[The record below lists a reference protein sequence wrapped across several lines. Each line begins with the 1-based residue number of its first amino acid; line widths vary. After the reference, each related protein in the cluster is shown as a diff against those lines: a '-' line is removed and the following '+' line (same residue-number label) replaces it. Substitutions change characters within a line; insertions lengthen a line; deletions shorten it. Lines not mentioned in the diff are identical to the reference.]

1 MIIYKLIVFL
11 PLLGAIIAGLG
22 GNSIGAKASEYVTT
36 GLMLNVAVL
45 SWVVFFNVALGDQ
58 EHITVPVMRW
68 VQSGGVDVEWAFRI
82 DTLTAV
88 MFVVVNSVSS
98 LVHVYSIGYMH
109 HDPHRPRFFAYL
121 SLFTFAMLMLVTS
134 DNLLQMFFGWEGVG
148 LASYLL
154 IGFWF
159 KKPSANAAAMKAFIV
174 NRVGDFGFALGIFGL
189 FVLFGSINL
198 ESIFAAAATYLP
210 AAAEHGAEATKAV
223 AGEHAVVTDAV
234 INLFGMQLDKASA
247 ITGVCL
253 LLFMG
258 AMGKSA
264 QFLLHTWLPDAMEGP
279 TPVSALIHAATMV
292 TAGVFLVAR
301 MSPLFDLSQTALNVV
316 VLVGAIT
323 AFFAASV
330 GLVQNDIKRVI
341 AYSTCSQLGYMF
353 VALGTG
359 AYGAAIFHLFT
370 HAFFKA
376 LLFLCA
382 GSVIHAVSD
391 EQDMRYMGGLRT
403 HIPKTFW
410 TMMIGTIA
418 ITGVGIPGTLIGT
431 AGFFSKD
438 AIIEASFAGHGPLA
452 GFAFTLL
459 IIAAVFT
466 SFYSWRLIFMTF
478 FGKPRASHDVMHHV
492 HESPNVMLVP
502 LYLLAL
508 GALLSG
514 FIFHDYFFGEHYAEF
529 WKGALFTLPTNKI
542 LEHYHHVP
550 LWVKWSSF
558 VAMVVGLFTAYVF
571 YIRSPWIPPYL
582 ANQQNGLYKFLLN
595 KWYFD
600 ELYDLLFVR
609 SAKWLGRFLWKE
621 GDGRVIDGY
630 GPNGIA
636 ARVVDVTGR
645 VVRLQTG
652 YLYHYAFVMLIG
664 IAALVTWMMLGSSF

>member
-1 MIIYKLIVFL
+1 MLIYKLIVFL
-11 PLLGAIIAGLG
+11 PIIGALIAGLG
-22 GNSIGAKASEYVTT
+22 GSSIGAKASEYITT
-36 GLMLNVAVL
+36 GLMLVVAAL
-45 SWVVFFNVALGDQ
+45 SWVVFFDVALGDQ

-154 IGFWF
+154 IGFWY
-159 KKPSANAAAMKAFIV
+159 KKPSASAAAMKAFIV
-174 NRVGDFGFALGIFGL
+174 NRVGDFGFALGIFGC

-198 ESIFAAAATYLP
+198 DSIFAAAATYVP
-210 AAAEHGAEATKAV
+210 AAAHGAEAAAAV
-223 AGEHAVVTDAV
+223 EGAAHTAGDTVLT
-234 INLFGMQLDKASA
+234 LFGYHLDKAGA
-247 ITGVCL
+247 VTGVCL

-301 MSPLFDLSQTALNVV
+301 MSPLFEQSHTALMVV
-316 VLVGAIT
+316 TLVGAIT

-353 VALGTG
+353 VALGVG

-391 EQDMRYMGGLRT
+391 EQDMRNMGGLRT
-403 HIPKTFW
+403 HIPRTFW
-410 TMMIGTIA
+410 MMMIGTLA
-418 ITGVGIPGTLIGT
+418 ITGVGIPGTVLGF

-438 AIIEASFAGHGPLA
+438 AIIESAFAAHSPLG
-452 GFAFTLL
+452 GFAFALL
-459 IIAAVFT
+459 VIAACFT

-492 HESPNVMLVP
+492 HESPNVMLIP
-502 LYLLAL
+502 LYLLAI
-508 GALLSG
+508 GAVFAG
-514 FIFHDYFFGEHYAEF
+514 FVFHDYFFGHHYAEF
-529 WKGALFTLPTNKI
+529 WKGALFTAPGNEI
-542 LEHYHHVP
+542 LDHYHHVP
-550 LWVKWSSF
+550 LLVKWSPF
-558 VAMVVGLFTAYVF
+558 IAMVLGFVTAWFF
-571 YIRSPWIPPYL
+571 YIRSPWMPGTL
-582 ANQQNGLYKFLLN
+582 AKQQHGLYQFLLN

-600 ELYDLLFVR
+600 ELYDFLFVR
-609 SAKWLGRFLWKE
+609 SAKWLGRFLWKQ
-621 GDGRVIDGY
+621 GDGTVIDGL

-636 ARVVDVTGR
+636 ARVVDVTGQ
-645 VVRLQTG
+645 VVKVQTG